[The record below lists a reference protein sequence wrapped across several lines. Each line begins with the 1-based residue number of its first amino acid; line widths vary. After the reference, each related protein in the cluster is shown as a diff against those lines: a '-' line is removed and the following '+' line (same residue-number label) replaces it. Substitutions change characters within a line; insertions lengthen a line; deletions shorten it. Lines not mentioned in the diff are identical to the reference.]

1 MMMEFNY
8 VQNLIRRSRLI
19 MPANERKYVEKAH
32 LRNADAVV
40 LDLEDSVPVSEK
52 VATRGLIKDFIPL
65 VGRGGS
71 DVLVRVNHTDELL
84 KGDVEASVW
93 PGLNGIFIPK
103 VETGEQI
110 RALDRLLTELEQKR
124 DIPNGQVKIS
134 VIAETLKGYLNVE
147 EITRASDRID
157 SLSLGTE
164 DFATNTGMELS
175 EATYH
180 GWLIPRMQIV
190 FVARAYAKLPL
201 NLLGSMAAFNDNV
214 GFEKMAVLS
223 YKHGFLGSSCIHPG
237 NVEILNR
244 CFSPTQEEIEHSK
257 KLIDAFEQSL
267 ARGRAS
273 ATFEGRMIDYPHY
286 EKAKQIVTRSAKIE
300 GLEQKKKR
308 AREAAM
314 GC

>member
-1 MMMEFNY
+1 MGIDY
-8 VQNLIRRSRLI
+8 TQNLIRRSRLI
-19 MPANERKYVEKAH
+19 MPANERKYIEKAH

-52 VATRGLIKDFIPL
+52 VATRAVIKDSLAL

-93 PGLNGIFIPK
+93 PGLSGIFFPK
-103 VETGEQI
+103 VETGEQV
-110 RALDRLLTELEQKR
+110 RALDRLLAELEQKR
-124 DIPNGQVKIS
+124 GIPVGHVKIS

-147 EITRASDRID
+147 EIAGAGDRID

-180 GWLIPRMQIV
+180 AWLIPRMQIV
-190 FVARAYAKLPL
+190 FVARAYGKLPL
-201 NLLGSMAAFNDNV
+201 NLVGSMAGFNDNA

-244 CFSPTQEEIEHSK
+244 CFSPTPEEIEHSR
-257 KLIDAFEQSL
+257 KLIAAFELSL
-267 ARGRAS
+267 AGGRAS

-286 EKAKQIVTRSAKIE
+286 EKAKQILARSAKIE
-300 GLEQKKKR
+300 ALEKR
-308 AREAAM
+308 KELARKAAL
-314 GC
+314 GA

>member
-1 MMMEFNY
+1 MEFDY
-8 VQNLIRRSRLI
+8 TQNLIRRSRLI

-52 VATRGLIKDFIPL
+52 VATRAVLKDSIL
-65 VGRGGS
+65 LAGKGGS
-71 DVLVRVNHTDELL
+71 DVLVRVNHTNELL

-93 PGLNGIFIPK
+93 PGLDGIFFPK
-103 VETGEQI
+103 VETGEQV
-110 RALDRLLTELEQKR
+110 RALDRLLTELERKR
-124 DIPNGQVKIS
+124 GIPPGQVKIS
-134 VIAETLKGYLNVE
+134 IIAETLKGYLNVE
-147 EITRASDRID
+147 ETTSASDRID

-190 FVARAYAKLPL
+190 FVAHAYGKLPL
-201 NLLGSMAAFNDNV
+201 NLLGSMAGFSDTV

-244 CFSPTQEEIEHSK
+244 CFSPTQEEIEHSR
-257 KLIDAFEQSL
+257 KLIDVFERSL
-267 ARGRAS
+267 AAGRAS
-273 ATFEGRMIDYPHY
+273 TTLDGRMIDYPHY
-286 EKAKQIVTRSAKIE
+286 ERAKQILARSAKIE
-300 GLEQKKKR
+300 ALEQRKNMARR
-308 AREAAM
+308 ATT
-314 GC
+314 GG

>member
-1 MMMEFNY
+1 MGFDY
-8 VQNLIRRSRLI
+8 AQNLIRRSRLI

-40 LDLEDSVPVSEK
+40 LDLEDSVPLSEK
-52 VATRGLIKDFIPL
+52 VATRAVLKEAIPL

-71 DVLVRVNHTDELL
+71 DVLVRVNHADELL
-84 KGDVEASVW
+84 RGDVEASVW
-93 PGLNGIFIPK
+93 PGLGGIFFPK
-103 VETGEQI
+103 VETGAQV
-110 RALDRLLTELEQKR
+110 RALDKLLSELEQKR
-124 DIPNGQVKIS
+124 GIPQGHVKIS

-147 EITRASDRID
+147 EITRASERID

-190 FVARAYAKLPL
+190 FVARAYGKLPL
-201 NLLGSMAAFNDNV
+201 NLLGSMAGFNDTA

-223 YKHGFLGSSCIHPG
+223 YKHGFLGSSCIHPD
-237 NVEILNR
+237 NVEILNK
-244 CFSPTQEEIEHSK
+244 CFSPTQETIKYSR

-267 ARGRAS
+267 AAGRAS
-273 ATFEGRMIDYPHY
+273 AALDGRMIDYPHY
-286 EKAKQIVTRSAKIE
+286 EKAKQILARSAKIE
-300 GLEQKKKR
+300 ALEQKKKT
-308 AREAAM
+308 ARKAQI
-314 GC
+314 GT

>member
-1 MMMEFNY
+1 MEY
-8 VQNLIRRSRLI
+8 DYAANLIRRSRLI

-52 VATRGLIKDFIPL
+52 VATRAVIKEAVAA

-84 KGDVEASVW
+84 KGDVEAAVW
-93 PGLNGIFIPK
+93 PGLDGIFLPK
-103 VETGEQI
+103 VETGDQV
-110 RALDRLLTELEQKR
+110 RALDWRLAELEQKR
-124 DIPNGQVKIS
+124 GIPAGHVKIS
-134 VIAETLKGYLNVE
+134 VIVETLKGYLRAE
-147 EITRASDRID
+147 EITAASDRID

-175 EATYH
+175 EETYH

-190 FVARAYAKLPL
+190 FVARAYGKLPL
-201 NLLGSMAAFNDNV
+201 NLLGSMAGFTDTA

-244 CFSPTQEEIEHSK
+244 CFSPAAEAIAHSR
-257 KLIDAFEQSL
+257 KLIEAFERSL
-267 ARGRAS
+267 AAGRAS
-273 ATFEGRMIDYPHY
+273 AALEGKMIDYPHY
-286 EKAKQIVTRSAKIE
+286 EKAKQILARSEKIE
-300 GLEQKKKR
+300 ALESRKKR
-308 AREAAM
+308 ARKAA
-314 GC
+314 GID

>member
-1 MMMEFNY
+1 MGFDY
-8 VQNLIRRSRLI
+8 AQNLIRRSRLI

-52 VATRGLIKDFIPL
+52 VATRTVLKEAIPL

-71 DVLVRVNHTDELL
+71 DVLVRVNHTNELL
-84 KGDVEASVW
+84 RGDVEASVW
-93 PGLNGIFIPK
+93 PGLDGIFFPK
-103 VETGEQI
+103 VETGAQV
-110 RALDRLLTELEQKR
+110 RALDEFLSELEKKR
-124 DIPNGQVKIS
+124 GIPHSHVKIS
-134 VIAETLKGYLNVE
+134 VIAETLKGYLNVQ
-147 EITRASDRID
+147 EITGASERID

-190 FVARAYAKLPL
+190 FVARAYGKLPL
-201 NLLGSMAAFNDNV
+201 NLLGSMAGFNDTA
-214 GFEKMAVLS
+214 GFEKMALLS

-237 NVEILNR
+237 NVEILNK
-244 CFSPTQEEIEHSK
+244 CFSPTQEAIEYSR

-267 ARGRAS
+267 AAGRAS
-273 ATFEGRMIDYPHY
+273 AALDGRMIDYPHY
-286 EKAKQIVTRSAKIE
+286 EKAKQILTRSAKIE
-300 GLEQKKKR
+300 VLEQKKKS
-308 AREAAM
+308 AQKAAT
-314 GC
+314 GG

>member
-1 MMMEFNY
+1 MGFDY
-8 VQNLIRRSRLI
+8 AQNLIRRSRLI

-52 VATRGLIKDFIPL
+52 VATRAVLKEAVPL

-84 KGDVEASVW
+84 QGDVEASVW
-93 PGLNGIFIPK
+93 PGLDGIFFPK
-103 VETGEQI
+103 VETGAQV
-110 RALDRLLTELEQKR
+110 RALDKLLSELEQKR
-124 DIPNGQVKIS
+124 GIPHGHVKIS

-147 EITRASDRID
+147 EITHASERID

-190 FVARAYAKLPL
+190 FVARAYDKLPL
-201 NLLGSMAAFNDNV
+201 GLVGSMAGFNDNV
-214 GFEKMAVLS
+214 GFEKMAILS

-237 NVEILNR
+237 NVEILNK
-244 CFSPTQEEIEHSK
+244 CFSPTQEAIEYSR

-267 ARGRAS
+267 AAGRAS
-273 ATFEGRMIDYPHY
+273 TALDGRMIDYPLY
-286 EKAKQIVTRSAKIE
+286 EKAKQIITRSDKIAAV
-300 GLEQKKKR
+300 EQKKKMAR
-308 AREAAM
+308 ATAVGA
-314 GC
+314 

>member
-1 MMMEFNY
+1 MGFDY
-8 VQNLIRRSRLI
+8 AQNLIRRSRLI

-52 VATRGLIKDFIPL
+52 VATRAVLKEAIPL
-65 VGRGGS
+65 AGRGGS

-93 PGLNGIFIPK
+93 PGLDGIFFPK
-103 VETGEQI
+103 VETGEQV
-110 RALDRLLTELEQKR
+110 RALDRLLTDLEQKR
-124 DIPNGQVKIS
+124 GIPRGHVKIS

-147 EITRASDRID
+147 EIARASERID

-190 FVARAYAKLPL
+190 FVARAYDQLPL
-201 NLLGSMAAFNDNV
+201 GLVGSMAAFSDTV
-214 GFEKMAVLS
+214 GFEKLAVLS

-244 CFSPTQEEIEHSK
+244 CFSPTQEAIDYSR
-257 KLIDAFEQSL
+257 KLIDAFEKSL
-267 ARGRAS
+267 AAGRAS
-273 ATFEGRMIDYPHY
+273 AAMDGRMIDYPHY
-286 EKAKQIVTRSAKIE
+286 EKAKQILTRCAKIE
-300 GLEQKKKR
+300 ALEQKKKT
-308 AREAAM
+308 ARLAVT
-314 GC
+314 GG

>member
-1 MMMEFNY
+1 MGFDY
-8 VQNLIRRSRLI
+8 AQNLIRRSRLI
-19 MPANERKYVEKAH
+19 MPANEKKYVEKAH

-52 VATRGLIKDFIPL
+52 VATRNVLKEAIPL
-65 VGRGGS
+65 VGRSGS

-84 KGDVEASVW
+84 NGDVEASVW
-93 PGLNGIFIPK
+93 PGLDGIFFPK
-103 VETGEQI
+103 VETGAQV
-110 RALDRLLTELEQKR
+110 RALDKLLSELEQKR
-124 DIPNGQVKIS
+124 GIPNGHVKIS

-147 EITRASDRID
+147 EITGSSERID

-190 FVARAYAKLPL
+190 FVARAYDKLPL
-201 NLLGSMAAFNDNV
+201 NLLGSMAGFNDTA
-214 GFEKMAVLS
+214 GFEKMAILS

-237 NVEILNR
+237 NVEILNK
-244 CFSPTQEEIEHSK
+244 CFSPTPEAIEYSR

-267 ARGRAS
+267 AAGRAS
-273 ATFEGRMIDYPHY
+273 AALDGRMIDYPHY
-286 EKAKQIVTRSAKIE
+286 EKAKQILARSAKIE
-300 GLEQKKKR
+300 ALEQRKNLARR
-308 AREAAM
+308 AAT
-314 GC
+314 GN